1 MTIGT
6 TTRVAGPFVGD
17 GGVVNLDFTF
27 KVFDDSEV
35 QVLSRLDSTG
45 VDTELVLGANYTVL
59 LNPDQDTAPGGR
71 VILAAALATGRT
83 AFIVSQVSPL
93 QETAFTNSG
102 GFYPTVLNDSLDRLH
117 ALHLENREVNS
128 RAVVT
133 PVGETGNL
141 ALPPV
146 ANRVGKYLYFD
157 VNGDITAS
165 DGTDAGT
172 AIAAVFAGLASS
184 ASGEGAALI
193 GGLIADSVTIN
204 VPADYSTI
212 AAAFAYVSTKT
223 IARGAVVTIKVADG
237 TYTHGAGLLL
247 NHPQGESIRLIGNQT
262 TPANCIITVS
272 GAPTFD
278 ALTVSNGHTL
288 GLLDGFKFSLSSK
301 ATGANNYTAVLALN
315 GGNIICGSKIV
326 TDNWYYGLAARV
338 GSSIYC
344 RSAVVSN
351 AGDVGIWAFIG
362 SSIDCQSAVVSS
374 CSDSANTLGWGIEA
388 EYGSSI
394 DCSSATVSGCYR
406 GGIGSLSGSTI
417 KAASAVSDGNTGM
430 VGGAHGLFAEN
441 GGVIEAHSAQT
452 INNSGFGIHL
462 GTVGM
467 GIVIGNSITN
477 TGNTAGTY
485 NTSAI
490 LDVTGGQ
497 SRLLFYG
504 PSGARIDNANAAP
517 IYVNTAGGAQF
528 EFAHVASAVN
538 HVAATGS
545 ATGSHVRLTAT
556 GTDANIDIALE
567 AKGTGVPRFGGW
579 TSNADAAVNGYV
591 TIKDSSGN
599 TRKLATIA

>member
-1 MTIGT
+1 MAVST
-6 TTRVAGPFVGD
+6 TNAVSGPYIANGSTTAFP
-17 GGVVNLDFTF
+17 FTF
-27 KVFDDSEV
+27 KCLTVEEVRVTTTVASVETEESSSSYSVTLNTGGNGGTVTFDV
-35 QVLSRLDSTG
+35 
-45 VDTELVLGANYTVL
+45 
-59 LNPDQDTAPGGR
+59 AP
-71 VILAAALATGRT
+71 ATGDVRIYSEPEFT
-83 AFIVSQVSPL
+83 
-93 QETAFTNSG
+93 QETGFASGQAFSPSVVNEA
-102 GFYPTVLNDSLDRLH
+102 LDRAAVRDQYILRKIN
-117 ALHLENREVNS
+117 ALLDE
-128 RAVVT
+128 
-133 PVGETGNL
+133 
-141 ALPPV
+141 
-146 ANRVGKYLYFD
+146 FD
-157 VNGDITAS
+157 AGIVGDIRSDLASTAS
-165 DGTDAGT
+165 GK
-172 AIAAVFAGLASS
+172 
-184 ASGEGAALI
+184 GAALV
-193 GGLIADSVTIN
+193 GGMIADNVTIN

-212 AAAFAYVSTKT
+212 AAAFAYVATKT
-223 IARGAVVTIKVADG
+223 ITRGAVVTIKVADG
-237 TYTHGAGLLL
+237 THTLSAGLLL

-288 GLLDGFKFSLSSK
+288 GLLDGFKFSLASK
-301 ATGANNYTAVLALN
+301 ATSANNYTAILSLN

-326 TDNWYYGLAARV
+326 TDNWYYGVAARV

-394 DCSSATVSGCYR
+394 DCTSATISGCYR

-430 VGGAHGLFAEN
+430 AGGAHGLFAEN
-441 GGVIEAHSAQT
+441 GGVIEAYSAQT

-599 TRKLATIA
+599 VRKLATIA